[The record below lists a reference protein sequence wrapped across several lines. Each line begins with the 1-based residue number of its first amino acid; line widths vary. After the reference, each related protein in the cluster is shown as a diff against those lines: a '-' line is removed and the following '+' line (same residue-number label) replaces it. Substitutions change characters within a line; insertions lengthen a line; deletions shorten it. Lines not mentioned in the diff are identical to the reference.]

1 MGTMENAVALI
12 NAEQLYFDAIKLTG
26 DETVKLLNEHIA
38 HNYSLLIDDPVI
50 NAEGCWL
57 FTKSGRKLFDGVA
70 AYSAA
75 NLGHNH
81 PLVREMVMKVLTHNS
96 PTVLGRFLPDPFLAL
111 LGKKITEM
119 TGFDSFLPANGGV
132 EAPEAAIKLARRWGN
147 LVKKV
152 PGTPEILL
160 FDGCFHGRTL
170 TVTQVFDKEPESY
183 EGFGPFVEGFK
194 KIPYGDTDALK
205 SAINENTIAVMVEI
219 VQGEGGINIPP
230 DGYWMDIQKLAEE
243 NNFLVIY
250 DEVQTGWG
258 RTGKLFGWEHE
269 GEENRPDIMCVG
281 KSLSAGFAPIS
292 GILANNEIMEL
303 YTPGSHGS
311 TFGGSPLS
319 SAIAYAAL
327 NAIEMEK
334 IPEQAAEKGAKIIPQ
349 LQAIG
354 KKSKYI
360 KEVRG
365 MGLMIGIEFKQ
376 DGPDGHDFAMK
387 LYDEGIVAKD
397 THKWVLRFTPP
408 IVTSMEDL
416 EWAVGRM
423 ENVFTQ

>member
-1 MGTMENAVALI
+1 
-12 NAEQLYFDAIKLTG
+12 
-26 DETVKLLNEHIA
+26 
-38 HNYSLLIDDPVI
+38 
-50 NAEGCWL
+50 
-57 FTKSGRKLFDGVA
+57 
-70 AYSAA
+70 
-75 NLGHNH
+75 
-81 PLVREMVMKVLTHNS
+81 
-96 PTVLGRFLPDPFLAL
+96 
-111 LGKKITEM
+111 
-119 TGFDSFLPANGGV
+119 
-132 EAPEAAIKLARRWGN
+132 
-147 LVKKV
+147 
-152 PGTPEILL
+152 
-160 FDGCFHGRTL
+160 
-170 TVTQVFDKEPESY
+170 
-183 EGFGPFVEGFK
+183 
-194 KIPYGDTDALK
+194 
-205 SAINENTIAVMVEI
+205 
-219 VQGEGGINIPP
+219 
-230 DGYWMDIQKLAEE
+230 
-243 NNFLVIY
+243 
-250 DEVQTGWG
+250 
-258 RTGKLFGWEHE
+258 
-269 GEENRPDIMCVG
+269 MCVG